1 MSRRATASTSAVP
14 LIAEE
19 ASQISYFDVVCAAAC
34 EETELPGV
42 NSCFDIE
49 QPKHP
54 SRSLLSFGVAIR

>member
-19 ASQISYFDVVCAAAC
+19 ASQISYFDVVCAAAS
-34 EETELPGV
+34 EEIELPGV